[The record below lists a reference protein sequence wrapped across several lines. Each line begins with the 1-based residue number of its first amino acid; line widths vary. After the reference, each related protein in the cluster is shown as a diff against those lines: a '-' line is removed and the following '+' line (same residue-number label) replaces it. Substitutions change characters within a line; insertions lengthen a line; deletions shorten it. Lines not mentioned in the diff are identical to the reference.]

1 MNGAEIE
8 QIRREL
14 LERLHGTHLTPEIV
28 GEIGCRFRDFASA
41 LSNHDIRALLRATTL
56 IHHLVATLAGDEDA
70 EVLCNRL
77 QGLIPIGIKT
87 AAQPLACKELCF
99 VWIGSIGV
107 RSLRNISVW
116 KQANPEY
123 RTHLWFDSHCL
134 LASHYRRLLRDRDCL
149 NLSTNSDLIRFQNRT
164 FADLQSMIADG
175 RSFDEALIR
184 LFQRFGDGRIGRKL
198 EVELEQAK
206 LHYRALARHLTL
218 RDVQDHAAA
227 IMDDEFRHYY
237 FKEIA
242 LRGNLAAAS
251 DILRLHVIQQF
262 GGVYI
267 DCDTLPSLDHVFI
280 RTGSYCR
287 QHNISFGFIDVLK
300 SELYMRKVAP
310 LIDFPELKDEPK
322 DEETARQSDLQAIT
336 DHLRDHYG
344 EVVALID
351 QDVAALT
358 AENAFRPLDEI
369 WLFDQGLLL
378 TGDPH
383 NRNCFNN
390 NVVIANPHSKA
401 IRIILLE
408 MRHRYRYLNRMGAV
422 DIASEEELPLDDSYK
437 ARLLNYRFDA
447 LDDQHNVTV
456 ILTGPGLIF
465 EVVMGL
471 GFRLLK
477 LDDQVSPI
485 SLSYALYSR
494 KIGIAFMDQTFHT
507 YDHSQST
514 WMRGPDGSALMV

>member
-14 LERLHGTHLTPEIV
+14 LERLRGPHLASEIV
-28 GEIGCRFRDFASA
+28 DEIESRFHDFASA
-41 LSNHDIRALLRATTL
+41 LSDNDIRSLLRATTL
-56 IHHLVATLAGDEDA
+56 IHHLVRNLAGNEQA
-70 EVLCNRL
+70 EAFCDRL
-77 QGLIPIGIKT
+77 VGLIPTGIKT
-87 AAQPLACKELCF
+87 AAQPLVSKELFF
-99 VWIGSIGV
+99 VWIGCIDI

-116 KQANPEY
+116 KKANPRY
-123 RTHLWFDSHCL
+123 HVNLWFDSHCL
-134 LASHYRRLLRDRDCL
+134 LAGHYRRLLRDRDGL
-149 NLSTNSDLIRFQNRT
+149 NLTTNSDLIGFQNRAY
-164 FADLQSMIADG
+164 ADLQSMIADG

-184 LFQRFGDGRIGRKL
+184 LFLQLGKGDIGREL

-206 LHYRALARHLTL
+206 RLYQALARHLTL
-218 RDVQDHAAA
+218 RDVRDHAAA
-227 IMDDEFRHYY
+227 IMDDEFCHYY
-237 FKEIA
+237 FREIA

-251 DILRLHVIQQF
+251 DILRLHVIQHF

-267 DCDTLPSLDHVFI
+267 DCDTLPSLDHVFV

-300 SELYMRKVAP
+300 SELYMRKVA
-310 LIDFPELKDEPK
+310 LLVDFPELEDGPK
-322 DEETARQSDLQAIT
+322 DEATARQSDMQAIT
-336 DHLRDHYG
+336 DHLQTHYG
-344 EVVALID
+344 EVVAFIE
-351 QDVAALT
+351 QDIHALT

-383 NRNCFNN
+383 NRNYFNN

-401 IRIILLE
+401 IRIILSE
-408 MRHRYRYLNRMGAV
+408 IRRRYRYLDRMGAV
-422 DIASEEELPLDDSYK
+422 DIASEKELPQDDSYWG
-437 ARLLNYRFDA
+437 RLLNYRFDA
-447 LDDQHNVTV
+447 LDYQDNVTV

-477 LDDQVSPI
+477 LDNQVSPI

-514 WMRGPDGSALMV
+514 WMRAPDGSALMV